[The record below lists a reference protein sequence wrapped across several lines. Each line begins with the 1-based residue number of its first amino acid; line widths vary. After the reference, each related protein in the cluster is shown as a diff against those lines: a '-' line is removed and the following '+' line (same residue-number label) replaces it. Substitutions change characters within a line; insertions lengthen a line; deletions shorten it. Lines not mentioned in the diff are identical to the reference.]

1 MRAAT
6 RSSGEALVHTDAHA
20 TFRARHGEVLAVRR
34 HRQTTVARRRG
45 RMVRRTLVVA
55 DLLGLALAFALLQL
69 LIGPGGDSENRV
81 ALDGEALFFLASL
94 PAWVILAQALGLYDR
109 DEERPEHTTVDDL
122 AGVFQLVTVCVW
134 LMFVAAYLTGFASP
148 DLGKWV
154 IFWALAVGLIA
165 LSRSTGR
172 TLARRKAAYTQN
184 VVIVGAD
191 QIGQLVARKL
201 CLHPEYGIRIVGFVD
216 SAPEA
221 LRSELH
227 DIPVLGER
235 DRLDQIVIEHNID
248 RVIVAFPREPVED
261 SELKER
267 VSRLQAMGVRVDIV
281 PRLCEALGPNVSFNP
296 LEGLQLVSLPPTAPS
311 RAMLVTKRVFD
322 LVAASILL
330 VLSAPLFLA
339 IAIWI
344 KIDSRGPA
352 FFRQVRLGIDQTPFV
367 ALKFRTMKADTSPD
381 AHRSYVERTMDSGAA
396 PEAGGV
402 YKLERPDALTR
413 AGRWLR
419 QTSLDELPQ
428 LINVLRG
435 EMSLVGPRPCIPYET
450 RLFKPHHFERF
461 SVPAGITGLWQV
473 KARAYSTYGEA
484 LELDVAYARSWSF
497 SGDLMLLL
505 QTPLQVLRP
514 KGTR

>member
-1 MRAAT
+1 MT
-6 RSSGEALVHTDAHA
+6 MTPSSAGKALVHTDAHA
-20 TFRARHGEVLAVRR
+20 TFRARHDEVLAVRQ
-34 HRQTTVARRRG
+34 HRRTTVARRRG
-45 RMVRRTLVVA
+45 RMVRRMLVAA
-55 DLLGLALAFALLQL
+55 DLLGLTIAFLLLQVF
-69 LIGPGGDSENRV
+69 IGPGGDPENRV
-81 ALDGEALFFLASL
+81 AFDGEALYFLVSL

-134 LMFVAAYLTGFASP
+134 LIFVAAYVTGFAAP

-154 IFWALAVGLIA
+154 IFWALAVGLVA
-165 LSRSTGR
+165 LSRSLAR
-172 TLARRKAAYTQN
+172 TIARRKPAYTQN

-191 QIGQLVARKL
+191 ETGQLVARKL
-201 CLHPEYGIRIVGFVD
+201 RLHPEYGIRIVGFVD
-216 SAPEA
+216 RTPDD

-227 DIPVLGER
+227 DIPVLGEC
-235 DRLDQIVIEHNID
+235 DKLDDIVIEHDVD
-248 RVIVAFPREPVED
+248 RVIVAFSSEPVAESD
-261 SELKER
+261 LREH

-281 PRLCEALGPNVSFNP
+281 PRLCEALGPNVSFNA

-311 RAMLVTKRVFD
+311 RAMLIAKRAFD
-322 LVAASILL
+322 LVGASLLL
-330 VLSAPLFLA
+330 VVTLPLFLA
-339 IAIWI
+339 IALWI
-344 KIDSRGPA
+344 KRDSRGPV
-352 FFRQVRLGIDQTPFV
+352 FFRQTRLGIDQKPFT
-367 ALKFRTMKADTSPD
+367 ALKFRTMKADTSED
-381 AHRSYVERTMDSGAA
+381 DHRSYVERTMDSRAA

-402 YKLERPDALTR
+402 YKLERPDAVTKV
-413 AGRWLR
+413 GRRLR

-473 KARAYSTYGEA
+473 KARAYATYGEA
-484 LELDVAYARSWSF
+484 LDLDVAYARSWSF
-497 SGDLMLLL
+497 SRDLMLLL

>member
-1 MRAAT
+1 
-6 RSSGEALVHTDAHA
+6 
-20 TFRARHGEVLAVRR
+20 
-34 HRQTTVARRRG
+34 
-45 RMVRRTLVVA
+45 MVRRMLVSA
-55 DLLGLALAFALLQL
+55 DLLGLALAFSLLQV
-69 LIGPGGDSENRV
+69 LIGPGGDTENRV
-81 ALDGEALFFLASL
+81 ALDGEALLFLAGL
-94 PAWVILAQALGLYDR
+94 PVWVILAQVLGLYDR

-134 LMFVAAYLTGFASP
+134 LFFVAAYLTRFAAP

-154 IFWALAVGLIA
+154 IFWALAVGLVA
-165 LSRSTGR
+165 LSRSLAR
-172 TLARRKAAYTQN
+172 TLARRKPAYTQN

-191 QIGQLVARKL
+191 ETGQLVARKL
-201 CLHPEYGIRIVGFVD
+201 RLHPEYGIRIVGFVD
-216 SAPEA
+216 RTPDA
-221 LRSELH
+221 LRSELS
-227 DIPVLGER
+227 DIPVLGECAK
-235 DRLDQIVIEHNID
+235 LDEIIVEHDID
-248 RVIVAFPREPVED
+248 RVIVAFSVERVGY
-261 SELKER
+261 SELSEH

-296 LEGLQLVSLPPTAPS
+296 LEGLQLVSLPPTTPS
-311 RAMLVTKRVFD
+311 RAMLMAKRGFD
-322 LVAASILL
+322 LATASFLLILT
-330 VLSAPLFLA
+330 SPMFLA
-339 IAIWI
+339 IALWI
-344 KIDSRGPA
+344 RLDSRGPVL
-352 FFRQVRLGIDQTPFV
+352 FRQIRLGIDQKPFI

-402 YKLERPDALTR
+402 YKLERPDAVTR

-428 LINVLRG
+428 LINVLQG

-450 RLFKPHHFERF
+450 KLFKPHHFERF
-461 SVPAGITGLWQV
+461 NVPAGITGLWQV

-484 LELDVAYARSWSF
+484 LDLDVAYVRSWSF
-497 SGDLMLLL
+497 SRDLMLLL